1 VFDTQLFSS
10 GIDIYIATICSI
22 IVTGVFLRM
31 SFAYTKKRAKRKF
44 SQGKQPAPS
53 ITSFRNL
60 SKILFLTSMLL
71 SLASYWL
78 SSALPLQINPTPLL
92 QLFGACIVLYG
103 CIRLEHAF
111 SNLGNNYSPLFEA
124 YLPFELITQGA
135 YSVIRH
141 PIYLYNLFVSFGLAI
156 SSGSGLVAMNA
167 IIGLIFILKT
177 IHLEEGYLAENF
189 PDYYNYKKQT
199 WRLIPHVY

>member
-1 VFDTQLFSS
+1 
-10 GIDIYIATICSI
+10 
-22 IVTGVFLRM
+22 M
-31 SFAYTKKRAKRKF
+31 SFAYTKKRANRQY
-44 SQGKQPAPS
+44 SQGKQQAPS

-60 SKILFLTSMLL
+60 SKILFITSMLM
-71 SLASYWL
+71 SLVSYWL
-78 SSALPLQINPTPLL
+78 PSAPLL
-92 QLFGACIVLYG
+92 QTSPAPLVQLLGACIILYG
-103 CIRLEHAF
+103 CIRLEYAF

-124 YLPFELITQGA
+124 YLPFKLVTQGA

-156 SSGSGLVAMNA
+156 SSGSGLVAINA

-177 IHLEEGYLAENF
+177 IHLEEGYLTKNF
-189 PDYYNYKKQT
+189 PDYHGYKKQT